1 MIAPAN
7 YSIDPTNGPRVS
19 GAAGSP
25 IHRDYWLRDL
35 AGRPLGTIPAS
46 EQRPE
51 VGPAAPTVYLRR
63 AS

>member
-7 YSIDPTNGPRVS
+7 YSIDSTNGPRIS
-19 GAAGSP
+19 CPAGSP
-25 IHRDYWLRDL
+25 VHRDYYLHDL
-35 AGRPLGTIPAS
+35 AGRPLGTIAAP
-46 EQRPE
+46 ERRPE

>member
-1 MIAPAN
+1 MIPPAN
-7 YSIDPTNGPRVS
+7 YSIDPMSGPRLS
-19 GAAGSP
+19 CPAGSTV
-25 IHRDYWLRDL
+25 HGDYWLHDL